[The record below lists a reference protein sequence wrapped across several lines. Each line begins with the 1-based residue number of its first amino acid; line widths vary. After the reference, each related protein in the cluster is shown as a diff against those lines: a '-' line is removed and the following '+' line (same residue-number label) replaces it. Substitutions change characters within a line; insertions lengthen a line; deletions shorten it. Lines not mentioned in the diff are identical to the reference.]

1 MRRMYVLLSAVTAML
16 LLLIACGEISPS
28 PFRVYCRVDGAGSD
42 SAVWDT
48 SLQVGSLGKAFY
60 LTDDMVFHLGEELTR
75 HSLLTGLSTPI
86 SPVGMQIS
94 DKQYLAIDRANQM
107 LYFAAD
113 DAIYKVDFDGGACT
127 KLSPDAEGEYSAPA
141 LSPDGQYLTAIH
153 DGHIARLNLSSGEW
167 YELCEPDDAIY
178 AMYAADQDAYYY
190 FTLTYSPGYYNLC
203 FQLFKQDA
211 QSQTPIRLMM
221 DIQYYSDYLPFNVDA
236 RISPDGNYLAMQFT
250 QEPIDTGGYL
260 SGPVWHRYPSNLNIY
275 ERSSGAVTLIE
286 DCFAYSFVP
295 DTGELLYSHLKYG
308 MADLIRMDMHNRNTF
323 MVWDGY
329 HEKDYYS
336 YSVTEIFPRD
346 DGQKIHL
353 NAWERSRI
361 NIPNPGPSYNYP
373 Y

>member
-1 MRRMYVLLSAVTAML
+1 MHRMCVLLSSAIAML
-16 LLLIACGEISPS
+16 LLLFACGDDTPS
-28 PFRVYCRVDGAGSD
+28 PFRVYCRVDGAWSD
-42 SAVWDT
+42 SAVRDN

-60 LTDDMVFHLGEELTR
+60 LTDDMVFHLGEVLTR
-75 HSLLTGLSTPI
+75 HSLLTGLSTQI
-86 SPVGMQIS
+86 SPVGMRIT
-94 DKQYLAIDRANQM
+94 DKQYLAIDRHNRL

-113 DAIYKVDFDGGACT
+113 YAIYKVDFDGGACT
-127 KLSPDAEGEYSAPA
+127 KLSPEAEGEYSAPA

-167 YELCEPDDAIY
+167 NELGEPDDAFY
-178 AMYAADQDAYYY
+178 AIYAADQDAYYY
-190 FTLTYSPGYYNLC
+190 FTLTNASNYHDQTL
-203 FQLFKQDA
+203 QLFKQDA
-211 QSQTPIRLMM
+211 MSQTPIRLMV
-221 DIQYYSDYLPFNVDA
+221 DVRDYGYSYHYDVDA

-250 QEPIDTGGYL
+250 QEPRDTGGYL
-260 SGPVWHRYPSNLNIY
+260 TGPIWQRYPVTLNIY
-275 ERSSGAVTLIE
+275 ELSSGAVTQIE

-308 MADLIRMDMHNRNTF
+308 MADLIRMDMHSHNTF

-353 NAWERSRI
+353 NAWKRSRVKMSHTE
-361 NIPNPGPSYNYP
+361 PSSTYP
-373 Y
+373 L